1 MPRTLGVRGTIL
13 HTEGEPM
20 KTYQLKHVNAFTS
33 RPYAGNPAGVVLDA
47 KGLAPERMQAI
58 AREMNLSETAF
69 ILPPTVKNAD
79 LQIRWFTPA
88 TEVPLCGHATIAAFH
103 ALAEEGLYGMKRMG
117 IHRFRLQTK
126 SGVLAIVVEKKFSG
140 SIVEFFLPLPRFR
153 AYKKAPS
160 ALLSALRV
168 RAADVETRLPVVSA
182 SYVYVPIRK
191 LSTIKSLRPDFSKLH
206 SLNKASRTL
215 AVCAFSLET
224 LEQSS
229 AVHSRFFAPAVGISE
244 DPVTGSANGPL
255 GAYLYK
261 YAIPADFPIPS
272 FLMADGRVEFIG
284 EQGDEIGR
292 RGRVK
297 IRLSVSG
304 LAVKQV
310 SIAGE
315 AVTIMDSTL
324 MS

>member
-1 MPRTLGVRGTIL
+1 
-13 HTEGEPM
+13 M
-20 KTYQLKHVNAFTS
+20 KTYQVKHVNAFTNKPFS
-33 RPYAGNPAGVVLDA
+33 GNPAGVVLDA
-47 KGLAPERMQAI
+47 KGLAPDRMQAI

-69 ILPPTVKNAD
+69 ILPPTVRNAD
-79 LQIRWFTPA
+79 LQIRWFTPT
-88 TEVPLCGHATIAAFH
+88 TEVPLCGHATIASFH
-103 ALAEEGLYGMKRMG
+103 ALAEEELHGMKRMG
-117 IHRFRLQTK
+117 IHRFQLQTK
-126 SGVLAIVVEKKFSG
+126 SGVLAIVVEKRFSG
-140 SIVEFFLPLPRFR
+140 TIVEFYMPIPRFR
-153 AYKKAPS
+153 VYKKVPS
-160 ALLSALRV
+160 TLLSALRI
-168 RAADVETRLPVVSA
+168 RAADIEPRLPVVSA
-182 SYVYVPIRK
+182 SYVYVPLRK
-191 LSTIKSLRPDFSKLH
+191 LSAIKSLRPDFPRIL
-206 SLNKASRTL
+206 SLNTSSRTL

-229 AVHSRFFAPAVGISE
+229 AVHSRFFAPAVGITE

-255 GAYLYK
+255 GVYLYK

-272 FLMADGRVEFIG
+272 FLMPDGRVEFIG

-315 AVTIMDSTL
+315 AVTIMDATL
-324 MS
+324 RC